1 MAADFQPV
9 HVMKHL
15 IGIIMSAMY
24 YNAQITV
31 NYLESRGL
39 TASVVAEMINL
50 KKSFKHDYE
59 RKFFIIGLS
68 EMLKCQNLPEA
79 L

>member
-1 MAADFQPV
+1 
-9 HVMKHL
+9 
-15 IGIIMSAMY
+15 MSAMY